1 MHVRATP
8 GYDVDGDGKL
18 GPLEQAMK
26 KYDTNK
32 DGTFSQVD
40 VREIVRDMEQA
51 KKVRSC
57 AQSWQYQ
64 CANPST
70 VRIGPLRSGRA

>member
-1 MHVRATP
+1 MVATVHVGATP

-32 DGTFSQVD
+32 DGTFSQVE

-57 AQSWQYQ
+57 AQSL
-64 CANPST
+64 AVS
-70 VRIGPLRSGRA
+70 VR